1 MGSTQF
7 GRTHFYYQEEET
19 VYPGNRKLLPLA
31 VDVAPHRRWS
41 GTTGF
46 ACGAPQNIPTSRS
59 EIAGY
64 LDISFIFSPFPI
76 F

>member
-1 MGSTQF
+1 MGLAQF
-7 GRTHFYYQEEET
+7 GQTHFYYQEEET
-19 VYPGNRKLLPLA
+19 LYPGNRRLLPLA

-46 ACGAPQNIPTSRS
+46 ACGAPQNIPTAHPDHVGCFDM
-59 EIAGY
+59 E
-64 LDISFIFSPFPI
+64 FIFSPFPI